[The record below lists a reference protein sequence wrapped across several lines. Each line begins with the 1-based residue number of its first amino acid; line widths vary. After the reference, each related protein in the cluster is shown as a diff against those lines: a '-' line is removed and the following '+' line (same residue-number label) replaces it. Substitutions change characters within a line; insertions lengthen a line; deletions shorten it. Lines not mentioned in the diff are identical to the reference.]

1 MLPLPQGRGIILR
14 KRGFSF
20 WFSFLY
26 YGYILFLEKTMRFL
40 TCLLLASIFAVP
52 AFAQSDNNDM
62 RALMGRMD
70 QIQRQMDTVS
80 RQVYNGNPP
89 PAALSNGTAGTGG
102 NNSSLAAAMDERMS
116 GIEGSMREINNRLD
130 QEDNEIGQTKQQ
142 FDLYKSDMEVRMKEL
157 ESHTTTAGTAPVAE
171 KTALDATK
179 APDDDTANDDN
190 APSAAAA
197 GAAAAK
203 STDAAGDTADMPTDN
218 AASLYDASFQALREQ
233 KYDRAEKGFKQFLQK
248 FSSDTL
254 AGNAQY
260 WLGETYYVRNNY
272 TEAAK
277 SFAIGYQ
284 KYPKSTKA
292 PDNLLKLG
300 LSLAQNKKTQDACVT
315 LQQLGVQYKNA
326 AAVIKQRATEEIK
339 TLQCPGA
346 AAAQ

>member
-1 MLPLPQGRGIILR
+1 M
-14 KRGFSF
+14 
-20 WFSFLY
+20 
-26 YGYILFLEKTMRFL
+26 MRFL
-40 TCLLLASIFAVP
+40 TLLMPLLILGTILAGP
-52 AFAQSDNNDM
+52 AFAQDSNNDM

-89 PAALSNGTAGTGG
+89 PAATSGAAPTDNAGA
-102 NNSSLAAAMDERMS
+102 AAAMDERMS
-116 GIEGSMREINNRLD
+116 SIEGSLKQINNRLD
-130 QEDNEIGQTKQQ
+130 EQDYALGQIKQQ

-157 ESHTTTAGTAPVAE
+157 ADHTSAATPVAE
-171 KTALDATK
+171 KTALDASKT
-179 APDDDTANDDN
+179 PDTTDVDNDTA
-190 APSAAAA
+190 APAAAA
-197 GAAAAK
+197 TGATAGTLAAKTPPAATAAATTDDAG
-203 STDAAGDTADMPTDN
+203 DAADLPTDN
-218 AASLYDASFQALREQ
+218 SASLYDASFQALREQ

-248 FSSDTL
+248 YSNDTL

-260 WLGETYYVRNNY
+260 WLGETYYVRSNFVD
-272 TEAAK
+272 AAK
-277 SFAIGYQ
+277 SFAVGYQ

-326 AAVIKQRATEEIK
+326 AAVIKQRATDEMK
-339 TLQCPGA
+339 KLSCPGSS